1 MSKDNLFLGY
11 ARGSV
16 GDVVFSRSNGV
27 QIARARNRSP
37 RNPRSP
43 LQLLQRVVMKTT
55 MTAYSLLQ
63 DITNHSFQGY
73 AEGTESQGRFA
84 VLNVAIFRERL
95 APYINSGDPS
105 EITGCL
111 ETNFSTRDTEL
122 AEINPYLVSEG
133 TIKPLNYAW
142 IESQFGLELSQVDGN
157 FDLANATYKDVCDA
171 LGLIDGDQLT
181 FLALGTDDTEEG
193 SMSRFNS
200 FNYGRLIL
208 MPGSGDMT
216 TKFIYNGELNDP
228 NPRNMGLL
236 GVSLSAGPVGS
247 AHPFMLP
254 ILPGVVTDAGNVNSV
269 AGFAVIAS
277 RLVGQ
282 VWQRSTQSLLIRSDS
297 LADTGHLEW
306 DHHEDYMADAIASYL
321 SASGSSLYLNQAGPV
336 PGVRSAASDPTREL
350 YVRVYNSNSYIVDGL
365 GKTIVDNSAPLEL
378 TAGTGTVSY
387 RNRLPQP
394 PGWGTSSVSVSDS
407 STTVIGQYTI
417 AMSQGE
423 GTITP
428 VPPAYP
434 G

>member
-1 MSKDNLFLGY
+1 MAKDNLFLGY

-27 QIARARNRSP
+27 QVSRARNRSP

-55 MTAYSLLQ
+55 MTAYSLMQ

-122 AEINPYLVSEG
+122 AEINPYLISEG

-142 IESQFGLELSQVDGN
+142 IGDRFGLELSQVDGN

-171 LGLIDGDQLT
+171 LGLMAGDQLT
-181 FLALGTDDTEEG
+181 FLALGTDDTEAG

-208 MPGSGDMT
+208 MPASGDMT
-216 TKFIYNGELNDP
+216 AKFIVDGALNDP

-236 GVSLSAGPVGS
+236 GVTLSAGPVGS

-254 ILPGVVTDAGNVNSV
+254 VLPGVVNDAGNVNSV

-282 VWQRSTQSLLIRSDS
+282 VWQRSTQSLIIRSDN
-297 LADTGHLEW
+297 LGDTGHLNW

-321 SASGSSLYLNQAGPV
+321 SEAGSSLYLNQAGPV
-336 PGVRSAASDPTREL
+336 PGVRAKTTDPANTV
-350 YVRVYNSNSYIVDGL
+350 YARVYNNETYVVDGL
-365 GKTIVDNSAPLEL
+365 GHPFAVGSDCLEM
-378 TAGTGTVSY
+378 TNAAKNVSY
-387 RNRLPQP
+387 RGSLPLP
-394 PGWGTSSVSVSDS
+394 DGWSASTIEVPGDGTTKV
-407 STTVIGQYTI
+407 GQFTF
-417 AMSQGE
+417 MMESGE
-423 GTITP
+423 GTLTP
-428 VPPAYP
+428 NPPAYP